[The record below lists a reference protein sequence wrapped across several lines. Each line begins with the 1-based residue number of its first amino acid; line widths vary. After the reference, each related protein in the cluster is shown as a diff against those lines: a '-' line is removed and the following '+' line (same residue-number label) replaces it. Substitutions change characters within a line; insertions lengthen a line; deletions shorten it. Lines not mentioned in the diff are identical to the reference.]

1 MREQDHY
8 AVLEVAADA
17 SADEIKR
24 QYRRL
29 MRGVHPDANR
39 NDPAANRKAA
49 RLNLAYET
57 LSDESRRREY
67 DERTHPHKAHRRY
80 AAWAEMPD
88 WEDIVAEQV
97 APRRPRH
104 LHTAEPLLEPEE
116 IEVTVQ
122 ELQSSPRVRRRVRIT
137 NRCDCRLLGD
147 VSTSEPWVWGP
158 IGDIA
163 VGPGATAE
171 FDVEIVSRKVA
182 FPGISRVVVVAG
194 DWTGVIPVRITGY
207 VPTVRNRYGG
217 AQTQYVPPRRRRA
230 VRPR

>member
-1 MREQDHY
+1 M
-8 AVLEVAADA
+8 LEVAADA

-29 MRGVHPDANR
+29 MRDVHPDANR
-39 NDPAANRKAA
+39 DDPAATRKAA

-57 LSDESRRREY
+57 LSDEARRREY
-67 DERTHPHKAHRRY
+67 DERRFPHKANRRY
-80 AAWAEMPD
+80 AVWAEMPD

-97 APRRPRH
+97 APRRPPH
-104 LHTAEPLLEPEE
+104 LHADEPLLEPDE
-116 IEVTVQ
+116 IEVTVG
-122 ELQSSPRVRRRVRIT
+122 ELEGARRVRRRVRIT

-158 IGDIA
+158 IGDIEI
-163 VGPGATAE
+163 GPGETAE
-171 FDVEIVSRKVA
+171 FDVEIVSRKVT

-194 DWTGVIPVRITGY
+194 DWTGVIPVRVTGY
-207 VPTVRNRYGG
+207 VPKVRNRYGG
-217 AQTQYVPPRRRRA
+217 SQTQYVPPRRRRA